1 MPQLRLD
8 LPRDRAVYTQLL
20 TDHYPWTEVTVDLAT
35 RQAQALSG
43 AFDAQQGGA
52 WARFVWVGGHLRGG
66 FTAAGD
72 VGWPAALAALPRA
85 EISLTPLD
93 PAAAELLW
101 TSRTLEPQPL
111 EGAWPNPAPL
121 LERQGFS
128 GVLLG
133 EGACS
138 FWSGGRTTEG
148 KLPEPGSLCAVLSDQ
163 PLLTGQALEAGEGAA
178 LLGFWADLIA
188 TAHRHTPLDEAWRQV
203 SVRLA
208 GQHPCLDPFAREVTV
223 QQGRLTLDPDLP
235 PAEAQPALLSAF
247 QATLARLGL
256 RLADLPVGALRT
268 RREWSAAGLD
278 TPSVGAV

>member
-1 MPQLRLD
+1 MPQPRLD
-8 LPRDRAVYTQLL
+8 VPRDRAVYTQLL
-20 TDHYPWTEVTVDLAT
+20 TDHYPWTEVTVDLAA
-35 RQAQALSG
+35 RQAQGLSG
-43 AFDAQQGGA
+43 VFDAQQEGT
-52 WARFVWVGGHLRGG
+52 WARFVWVGGRLCGG

-72 VGWPAALAALPRA
+72 VGWPAMLAALPRA
-85 EISLTPLD
+85 EISLIPLD
-93 PAAAELLW
+93 PATAELLW

-111 EGAWPNPAPL
+111 EGAWPDPAPL

-133 EGACS
+133 GGACS
-138 FWSGGRTTEG
+138 FWSGGRVAEG
-148 KLPEPGSLCAVLSDQ
+148 KLPQPGSLCAVLSAQ
-163 PLLTGQALEAGEGAA
+163 PLLPAQALGAVEAAA
-178 LLGFWADLIA
+178 QLAFWADLIA

-208 GQHPCLDPFAREVTV
+208 GEHPCLDPFAQEVTV

-235 PAEAQPALLSAF
+235 PAEAQPALLDAF

-268 RREWSAAGLD
+268 RREWIAAGLE
-278 TPSVGAV
+278 TPEAGAV